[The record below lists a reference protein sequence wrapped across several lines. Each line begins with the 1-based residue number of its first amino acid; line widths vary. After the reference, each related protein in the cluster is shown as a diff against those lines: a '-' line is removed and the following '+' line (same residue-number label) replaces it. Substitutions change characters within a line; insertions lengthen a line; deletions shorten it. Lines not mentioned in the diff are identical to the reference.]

1 MAATNGNTA
10 VLSLAEGDLVG
21 KLLTTADIA
30 LSMHSDKLVHFER
43 SLQNSGD
50 ESIDLDSIDEMR
62 QANHSVE
69 HAIDSAT
76 AEIIDACGDLLQE
89 QQASLETYQMKTSD
103 FDSKLDG
110 IKQVGR
116 LTLAVKTLLG
126 MVRDLRAENEGVRN
140 DVAEGK
146 ATIIKLLSRAN
157 TAEQNARTD
166 PLTGLFNRRAF
177 DEAYAKC
184 EQWQT
189 QDEKPFS
196 LVMIDVDHF
205 KHINDEYGHVAG
217 DSVLTL
223 LARVLRDR
231 SGAQRLC
238 LSIGWRR
245 VCAAATRV

>member
-1 MAATNGNTA
+1 MISDRKGAQPDEWCRHGAKAFLVA
-10 VLSLAEGDLVG
+10 VAI
-21 KLLTTADIA
+21 LLPPTLLA
-30 LSMHSDKLVHFER
+30 LSGC
-43 SLQNSGD
+43 NS
-50 ESIDLDSIDEMR
+50 ESQLDSIDEMR